1 MRSLY
6 VRIFLW
12 FWLAMTL
19 VGAAGVIMT
28 LTTDRQ
34 SPLRN
39 RQAKQISGYGQRLIQ
54 AYEEGGPAAV
64 SELAERLERKDR
76 VRIFL
81 FRGTRGPLSGR
92 AAPPESMRIATLAA
106 RTGSPQLRPGKR
118 GLIVTLPLEDDFV
131 VMAELPRPSRVSRLL
146 DPHNLVLRLLVTFI
160 VAGVVCYI
168 LARSLTSPIRKLR
181 EATQQFAQG
190 KLDTRVG
197 PDLGAPGGEIS
208 DLACDFNDMAGR
220 IEKLVESQH
229 RLIRDISHELRSP
242 LARLNVALGL
252 ARRSAGED
260 SRDSLDRIEQEAER
274 LNDLIGELLS
284 LSRMEEGERTLSRE
298 SVDLES
304 LVKEIVKDADFE
316 ARNRARAVDL
326 VSSEQ
331 IRTNG
336 SREILRRAI
345 ENVVRNAVRYTRE
358 DTQVKITLQR
368 RRDGESDSALLIV
381 RDQGPGVPEGEL
393 PHLFRPF
400 YRVAN
405 ARERQTGGVG
415 VGLAIA
421 HRAVSLHGGTVTASN
436 AHGGGLLVEI
446 TLPLVGSSA

>member
-1 MRSLY
+1 MRSLFIK
-6 VRIFLW
+6 IFLW
-12 FWLAMTL
+12 FWLAMTF
-19 VGAAGVIMT
+19 VGAAGVMMT
-28 LTTDRQ
+28 LTTDPQ
-34 SPLRN
+34 SAIRE
-39 RQAKQISGYGQRLIQ
+39 RHGKRIGDYGQRLVR
-54 AYEEGGPAAV
+54 AYEEGGPRAV
-64 SELAERLERKDR
+64 SELADRLERKDR
-76 VRIFL
+76 IRVFL
-81 FRGTRGPLSGR
+81 FQGMRGPLSAR
-92 AAPPESMRIATLAA
+92 PAPPGSRKMAAVVA
-106 RTGSPQLRPGKR
+106 RTGDSQLRPGKK
-118 GLIVTLPLEDDFV
+118 GLTVALPLDDDFV
-131 VMAELPRPSRVSRLL
+131 VMAELPRPSRIARLL
-146 DPHNLVLRLLVTFI
+146 DPHNLGLRLLVTFI

-181 EATQQFAQG
+181 EATQQFARG

-197 PDLGAPGGEIS
+197 PDLGAPGGEIG

-220 IEKLVESQH
+220 IEKLVESQQ

-316 ARNRARAVDL
+316 ARNRSRAVDL

-368 RRDGESDSALLIV
+368 RRDGESDSALLVV

-400 YRVAN
+400 YRVAD
-405 ARERQTGGVG
+405 ARDRQTGGVG

-436 AHGGGLLVEI
+436 SHGGGLLVEI
-446 TLPLVGSSA
+446 TLPLAGSSA

>member
-1 MRSLY
+1 M
-6 VRIFLW
+6 
-12 FWLAMTL
+12 
-19 VGAAGVIMT
+19 
-28 LTTDRQ
+28 
-34 SPLRN
+34 
-39 RQAKQISGYGQRLIQ
+39 
-54 AYEEGGPAAV
+54 
-64 SELAERLERKDR
+64 DR

-92 AAPPESMRIATLAA
+92 AAPPGSTRMATLAA

-118 GLIVTLPLEDDFV
+118 GLIVTMPLEDDFV
-131 VMAELPRPSRVSRLL
+131 VMAELPRRFRVSRLL
-146 DPHNLVLRLLVTFI
+146 DPHNLVLRLLATFI
-160 VAGVVCYI
+160 IAGVVCYI

-220 IEKLVESQH
+220 IEKLVDSQH
-229 RLIRDISHELRSP
+229 RLVRDISHELRSP

-252 ARRSAGED
+252 VRRSAGDD
-260 SRDSLDRIEQEAER
+260 SRVSLDRIEQEAER

-284 LSRMEEGERTLSRE
+284 LSRMEEGKQTLPRE
-298 SVDLES
+298 SIDLES
-304 LVKEIVKDADFE
+304 LVKDIINDADFE
-316 ARNRARAVDL
+316 ARSRSREVAL
-326 VSSEQ
+326 VSSDQ
-331 IRTNG
+331 VWMSG

-345 ENVVRNAVRYTRE
+345 ENVIRNAIRYTRE
-358 DTQVKITLQR
+358 ETRVEIALQR
-368 RRDGESDSALLIV
+368 HRDGGSDSALLTV
-381 RDQGPGVPEGEL
+381 RDHGPGVPEGEL

-400 YRVAN
+400 YRVAD

-421 HRAVSLHGGTVTASN
+421 HRAVSLHDGTITASN
-436 AHGGGLLVEI
+436 APGGGLLVEI
-446 TLPLVGSSA
+446 SLPLAGFSA